1 MVTKNLRA
9 LSGCL
14 LVMGVLLA
22 CRPTQYTTSPPEP
35 TQKLP
40 TATARIVPT
49 GKLATQTPS
58 PSPVVKPSPPIPQRV
73 FIVSVEG
80 GRADWLRAAMTDGL
94 MPSLAEWVDQGAYG
108 TLRSVDP
115 PTPAVVHNSL
125 ACGCLPSR
133 SGIVGE
139 RIHRPEDSFYWYT
152 SAFDLPMTGPA
163 PIWRTASEAG
173 MITAVLFWPGAT
185 PTLPE
190 QLADFTVDYG
200 ERDAYSALHNL
211 SFQPAQGWTN
221 APDSLEPLKEAQFQ
235 IKDSDHVLA
244 TIFILAAKTD
254 GEYDTFILSN
264 GDRIVD
270 DGDVL
275 LASTGD
281 KWAYWNFGPAQGRG
295 ADFLITDAS
304 PDSLTLYQSGVYHLV
319 AAPDALQEALIER
332 YGYFPPPPD
341 YYALEQ
347 GWLSDEQYIQMLTRQ
362 SEWMMDVSLWVYETY
377 QPNLLLTVQSP
388 LRQAAQ
394 QFLLIDERQPGYAT
408 LAADYQHNLDAAA
421 RYLDSALGRLAE
433 ATNSEIEHN
442 QTTLFVA
449 GTAPIAPIHTQV
461 NINAVLEQAGLLHL
475 DERHY
480 VVVGRSQAIAFSS
493 GGAAHIYIN
502 LAGHEASGIIPK
514 ESYES
519 VRDQIVAVLEGLSD
533 PATGDPVF
541 ARVVRREDLA
551 ALNLDG
557 AYAGDI
563 FVQAEPGY
571 TLSDQ
576 RGPASILEPVIF
588 QGQGGYYAGLPEM
601 QGGLVIVGGGAAPGT
616 DLGIVHLID
625 LAPTIAHLLGLPPDL
640 NVDGQTLPALIDR

>member
-1 MVTKNLRA
+1 MKKLGT

-14 LVMGVLLA
+14 LVTVTLLA
-22 CRPTQYTTSPPEP
+22 CQSARYPAPSPEP
-35 TQKLP
+35 TQKPP
-40 TATARIVPT
+40 TTTARPAST
-49 GKLATQTPS
+49 DEPATQAPT
-58 PSPVVKPSPPIPQRV
+58 PSPVVKPPLPIPQRV

-80 GRADWLRAAMTDGL
+80 GRADWLKAAMADGL
-94 MPSLAEWVDQGAYG
+94 MPSLAEWVEQGAYG
-108 TLRSVDP
+108 TLQSVDP

-125 ACGCLPSR
+125 ACGCFPSR

-139 RIHRPEDSFYWYT
+139 RVHRPEDSFYWYT

-163 PIWRTASEAG
+163 PIWQAASEAG
-173 MITAVLFWPGAT
+173 MTTAVLFWPGAT
-185 PTLPE
+185 PALPE

-200 ERDAYSALHNL
+200 ERDAYSTLHNL
-211 SFQPAQGWTN
+211 SFQPAQGWSN
-221 APDSLEPLKEAQFQ
+221 APDSLELLKEAQFQ
-235 IKDSDHVLA
+235 IKDSDRVLA
-244 TIFILAAKTD
+244 TVFVLAAKTD
-254 GEYDTFILSN
+254 SEHDMFILSS
-264 GDRIVD
+264 GDRNVD

-275 LASTGD
+275 LDNAGG
-281 KWAYWNFGPAQGRG
+281 KWAYWSFDPAQGRG
-295 ADFLITDAS
+295 ADFLIVDAS
-304 PDSLTLYQSGVYHLV
+304 PDSFTLYQSGVYHLV

-347 GWLSDEQYIQMLTRQ
+347 GWLSDEQYMQMLIRQ

-377 QPNLLLTVQSP
+377 QPDLLLTVQSP

-421 RYLDSALGRLAE
+421 RHLDSLLGRLAE
-433 ATNSEIEHN
+433 ATNSEIEQG

-449 GTAPIAPIHTQV
+449 GTAPIAPVHTQV
-461 NINAVLEQAGLLHL
+461 NINTALEQAGLLHL

-493 GGAAHIYIN
+493 GGAAHIYVY
-502 LAGHEASGIIPK
+502 LAGREASGIVS
-514 ESYES
+514 EETYES
-519 VRDQIVAVLEGLSD
+519 VRDQIVAMLDSLSD
-533 PATGDPVF
+533 PVTGDPIF

-576 RGPASILEPVIF
+576 RGPVSIFEPVVF

-616 DLGIVHLID
+616 DLGIVHLVD
-625 LAPTIAHLLGLPPDL
+625 LAPTIAHLLGLAPDL
-640 NVDGQTLPALIDR
+640 DVDGQVLPALVDR